1 MEKEEY
7 MAEALKEAK
16 KAYRKGEV
24 PVGCVIVCDDQIIA
38 RGYNQREKTKDP
50 TAHAEMIA
58 IRKATKKRKSW
69 RLENCDMYVT
79 IEPCAMCAGALMWSR
94 IRTIYYGANDP
105 KGGAVH
111 SSFSLFDQTGIHH
124 HPRIVFGVLE
134 KEASD
139 LMKKFFQER
148 RK

>member
-124 HPRIVFGVLE
+124 HPRIVSGVLE